1 MSKLVRIEI
10 RYYAQL
16 REKLRLNSEEVELEL
31 PTTEDAILR
40 RLSALHPGEEK
51 LILASRAA
59 VEDEYLPR
67 GSVINELASV
77 DVISPVSGG

>member
-16 REKLRLNSEEVELEL
+16 REKLGLDGEEAELEF
-31 PTTEDAILR
+31 PATEDDILR
-40 RLSALHPGEEK
+40 RLIALHPAQEK

-59 VEDEYLPR
+59 IDDEYLPR
-67 GSVINELASV
+67 GAIIQEAAAV
-77 DVISPVSGG
+77 DIISPVSGG

>member
-1 MSKLVRIEI
+1 MSKLVRVEI

-16 REKLRLNSEEVELEL
+16 RESLRISREEIELEL
-31 PTTEDAILR
+31 PATEEEILK
-40 RLSALHPGEEK
+40 RLAQSHPAQEK

-59 VEDEYLPR
+59 VQDAYLAR
-67 GSVINELASV
+67 GTMIRELESL